1 MVNRKSLKAV
11 LTLINQKSPLK
22 SNGLH
27 SFVVFSSDLV
37 SQRLLDAAVLVTML
51 VSVPSSCNT
60 ENTNHHCY
68 RHKYRIV
75 QSLMVERFD
84 EFDEWLTIH
93 QIFPTTFSPNIYP
106 VKPTI
111 NSSQF
116 CVCYVYPSNFALHG
130 NCHTANLWGQKHL
143 HTYIHTFVCI
153 HNHL

>member
-11 LTLINQKSPLK
+11 LTSISQKSPLK

-37 SQRLLDAAVLVTML
+37 SQRPLDAAVLATML

-68 RHKYRIV
+68 IHKYRIV
-75 QSLMVERFD
+75 QSLMMERFD

-93 QIFPTTFSPNIYP
+93 QIFTTTSSPNIYP
-106 VKPTI
+106 VKPRI
-111 NSSQF
+111 NSSKF

-130 NCHTANLWGQKHL
+130 NCHTANL
-143 HTYIHTFVCI
+143 
-153 HNHL
+153 